1 MHRKVFVLSVPL
13 VCFLLVTASLYLGR
27 DHITRLSEAYLP
39 LHAPSSLKTTST
51 ETIDL
56 PLGTTSD
63 LVDSP
68 VIEEPPSY
76 STLDTY
82 TTSTIEVH
90 TTPTISSTT
99 SEAPSPT
106 TTKSAIPIANGSVL
120 STERIT
126 PYIHAILDPAS
137 KERPRLQC
145 PPLDTK
151 RYKDLQK
158 KKDTRGDANDQH
170 PIDFFFALNLRN
182 IVDLLPRLMGS
193 IVEAIQFLGP
203 ERCALSI
210 VEGNSPDGTADVLV
224 ALRPF
229 LEELGITYF
238 YNNSAIN
245 PSKGARIRKLAQL
258 RNLALE
264 PLFKK
269 NVPAADDTTVLF
281 INDVAACPDDLLEL
295 VLQRRKLNADMTCAM
310 DFTYAGPDPTFY
322 DVWVARTLAGDTFFP
337 IPEDGSWDNAWDL
350 FRGNREARMR
360 YDAHLPFQVFA
371 CWNGATAF
379 TAAPVLNGLRFRDP
393 KKDECFQ
400 GEPQLFC
407 KDLWHKGYRKIAV
420 VPSISLEYTDARG
433 KDIKKLKGFTNEV
446 IQHMEEDKAHIEWQ
460 YEPPEKVKCMPSF
473 DRQTWLPWDESLKR

>member
-1 MHRKVFVLSVPL
+1 MHRLVFVLCIPL
-13 VCFLLVTASLYLGR
+13 VCFLLITTSLYLGR
-27 DHITRLSEAYLP
+27 DHITRLSETYLP
-39 LHAPSSLKTTST
+39 LYATSPDIASSR
-51 ETIDL
+51 
-56 PLGTTSD
+56 
-63 LVDSP
+63 
-68 VIEEPPSY
+68 
-76 STLDTY
+76 
-82 TTSTIEVH
+82 TSTISSGQTSTSSSSTH
-90 TTPTISSTT
+90 TLGSSSTT
-99 SEAPSPT
+99 SIIHTSTPT
-106 TTKSAIPIANGSVL
+106 IYSITSATPTKSAIPIANGSVL
-120 STERIT
+120 SAERLT
-126 PYIHAILDPAS
+126 PFIEAILDPTS
-137 KERPRLQC
+137 KERQRLHC

-151 RYKDLQK
+151 RYKTLQK
-158 KKDTRGDANDQH
+158 KQQARENKNDQQQV
-170 PIDFFFALNLRN
+170 DFFFALNLRN
-182 IVDLLPRLMGS
+182 VVDLLPRLMGS

-229 LEELGITYF
+229 LEDVGIPYF

-264 PLFKK
+264 PLFTKR
-269 NVPAADDTTVLF
+269 VPASDETTVLF
-281 INDVAACPDDLLEL
+281 INDVAACPDDILEL
-295 VLQRRKLNADMTCAM
+295 ALQRRNLNADMTCAM

-337 IPEDGSWDNAWDL
+337 IPEDGSWDDAWDL

-379 TAAPVLNGLRFRDP
+379 TAAPLLHGLRFRDP
-393 KKDECFQ
+393 KEDECFQ

-420 VPSISLEYTDARG
+420 VPSVSLEYSDARG
-433 KDIKKLKGFTNEV
+433 QDIKKLKGYTGEV
-446 IQHMEEDKAHIEWQ
+446 VRHMDEDKAHIEWQ
-460 YEPPEKVKCMPSF
+460 FDPPKKVKCMPSF
-473 DRQTWLPWDESLKR
+473 DRQTWLPWDESLNR

>member
-1 MHRKVFVLSVPL
+1 MHRKVLVLCVPL
-13 VCFLLVTASLYLGR
+13 VCFLLVSTSLYLGR

-39 LHAPSSLKTTST
+39 LYAPSLANTST
-51 ETIDL
+51 KTAPFLSDS
-56 PLGTTSD
+56 TTTLA
-63 LVDSP
+63 LVEDTT
-68 VIEEPPSY
+68 SY
-76 STLDTY
+76 STAGVY
-82 TTSTIEVH
+82 TTSTIKQAI
-90 TTPTISSTT
+90 TSTISSTT
-99 SEAPSPT
+99 SATP
-106 TTKSAIPIANGSVL
+106 TKSTIPIANGSVL
-120 STERIT
+120 STERIS
-126 PYIHAILDPAS
+126 PYIHAILDPTS
-137 KERPRLQC
+137 KERPRLEC

-151 RYKDLQK
+151 RYKSLTK
-158 KKDTRGDANDQH
+158 KHTTREGKDDEQT
-170 PIDFFFALNLRN
+170 IDFFFALNLRD
-182 IVDLLPRLMGS
+182 VVRLLPRLMGS
-193 IVEAIQFLGP
+193 VVEAIQFLGP

-229 LEELGITYF
+229 LEDLGVTYF

-269 NVPAADDTTVLF
+269 KIPASDETTVLF

-295 VLQRRKLNADMTCAM
+295 ALQRRKLNADMTCAM

-337 IPEDGSWDNAWDL
+337 IPKDGSWDNAWDL

-379 TAAPVLNGLRFRDP
+379 TAAPILHGLRFRDP

-433 KDIKKLKGFTNEV
+433 RDIKKLKGFTNEV
-446 IQHMEEDKAHIEWQ
+446 VKHMEENKTHIEWQ
-460 YEPPEKVKCMPSF
+460 FEPPEKVKCMPSF
-473 DRQTWLPWDESLKR
+473 DRQSWLPWDESIKR

>member
-1 MHRKVFVLSVPL
+1 MYTKTHRKVFVLCVPL
-13 VCFLLVTASLYLGR
+13 VCFLLVVSSLYLGR
-27 DHITRLSEAYLP
+27 DHITRLSETYLP
-39 LHAPSSLKTTST
+39 LYAPSTATAPS
-51 ETIDL
+51 EA
-56 PLGTTSD
+56 
-63 LVDSP
+63 DSFS
-68 VIEEPPSY
+68 SY
-76 STLDTY
+76 SEFSFVPSTSIPESLSTSALDTY
-82 TTSTIEVH
+82 TTSTIEVS
-90 TTPTISSTT
+90 TPTISSTT
-99 SEAPSPT
+99 FATP
-106 TTKSAIPIANGSVL
+106 TKSAIPVANGSVL

-126 PYIHAILDPAS
+126 PYIHAILDPKS

-151 RYKDLQK
+151 RYKSLQK
-158 KKDTRGDANDQH
+158 NKNTRNDKNNEQN
-170 PIDFFFALNLRN
+170 IDFFFALNLRN
-182 IVDLLPRLMGS
+182 VVNLLPRLMGS
-193 IVEAIQFLGP
+193 VIEVIEYLGP

-224 ALRPF
+224 ALTPF

-238 YNNSAIN
+238 YNNSRIN
-245 PSKGARIRKLAQL
+245 PSKGPRIRKLAQL

-269 NVPAADDTTVLF
+269 KVPASDKTTVLF

-295 VLQRRKLNADMTCAM
+295 ALQRRNLNADMTCAM

-337 IPEDGSWDNAWDL
+337 IPEDGSWDDAWDL

-379 TAAPVLNGLRFRDP
+379 TAAPLLHGLRFRDP
-393 KKDECFQ
+393 RKNECFQ
-400 GEPQLFC
+400 GEPELFC

-420 VPSISLEYTDARG
+420 VPSVSLEYTDARG
-433 KDIKKLKGFTNEV
+433 RDIKKLKGFTNEV
-446 IQHMEEDKAHIEWQ
+446 VQHMDEDKANIEWQ

>member
-1 MHRKVFVLSVPL
+1 MHRTIFVLCVPL
-13 VCFLLVTASLYLGR
+13 VCFLLVSTSLYLGR
-27 DHITRLSEAYLP
+27 DHITRLSETYLP
-39 LHAPSSLKTTST
+39 LYAPGLATNTTKIISSPSSSTSKSAYT
-51 ETIDL
+51 VYADE
-56 PLGTTSD
+56 
-63 LVDSP
+63 P
-68 VIEEPPSY
+68 VSY
-76 STLDTY
+76 STIDSY
-82 TTSTIEVH
+82 TTNTIEQATSTIPLSAPSA
-90 TTPTISSTT
+90 TPTKSS
-99 SEAPSPT
+99 
-106 TTKSAIPIANGSVL
+106 IPITNGSVL
-120 STERIT
+120 TTERLT
-126 PYIHAILDPAS
+126 PYIHAILDPSS
-137 KERPRLQC
+137 KERPRLEC

-151 RYKDLQK
+151 RYKSLLNNK
-158 KKDTRGDANDQH
+158 NTRENDDDER
-170 PIDFFFALNLRN
+170 PIDFYFALNLRN
-182 IVDLLPRLMGS
+182 VVKLLPRLMGS
-193 IVEAIQFLGP
+193 IVETIKYLGP

-224 ALRPF
+224 ALHPF
-229 LEELGITYF
+229 LEELGIRYF

-245 PSKGARIRKLAQL
+245 PSKGPRIRKLAQL

-264 PLFKK
+264 PLFKEK
-269 NVPAADDTTVLF
+269 VPASDETTVLF

-295 VLQRRKLNADMTCAM
+295 VHQKRNLNADMTCAM

-350 FRGNREARMR
+350 FRGNREARMA

-379 TAAPVLNGLRFRDP
+379 TAAPILHGLRFRDP

-420 VPSISLEYTDARG
+420 VPSVSLEYTDARG
-433 KDIKKLKGFTNEV
+433 QDIKKLKGFTNEV
-446 IQHMEEDKAHIEWQ
+446 VQHMDESKANIDWQ

-473 DRQTWLPWDESLKR
+473 DRQTWLPWDESLKRRR

>member
-1 MHRKVFVLSVPL
+1 M
-13 VCFLLVTASLYLGR
+13 
-27 DHITRLSEAYLP
+27 
-39 LHAPSSLKTTST
+39 
-51 ETIDL
+51 
-56 PLGTTSD
+56 
-63 LVDSP
+63 
-68 VIEEPPSY
+68 
-76 STLDTY
+76 
-82 TTSTIEVH
+82 
-90 TTPTISSTT
+90 
-99 SEAPSPT
+99 
-106 TTKSAIPIANGSVL
+106 
-120 STERIT
+120 
-126 PYIHAILDPAS
+126 
-137 KERPRLQC
+137 
-145 PPLDTK
+145 DTK

-269 NVPAADDTTVLF
+269 KVPAADDTTVLF

-295 VLQRRKLNADMTCAM
+295 ALQRRKLNADMTCAM

-322 DVWVARTLAGDTFFP
+322 DVWV
-337 IPEDGSWDNAWDL
+337 
-350 FRGNREARMR
+350 
-360 YDAHLPFQVFA
+360 
-371 CWNGATAF
+371 
-379 TAAPVLNGLRFRDP
+379 
-393 KKDECFQ
+393 
-400 GEPQLFC
+400 
-407 KDLWHKGYRKIAV
+407 
-420 VPSISLEYTDARG
+420 SLT
-433 KDIKKLKGFTNEV
+433 
-446 IQHMEEDKAHIEWQ
+446 
-460 YEPPEKVKCMPSF
+460 
-473 DRQTWLPWDESLKR
+473 